1 MSTTSFVSP
10 PPCAVCMRHC
20 HGQRIVLG
28 YDPAR
33 NIQLFA
39 CCSDC
44 EGRWRGSPSTLTSM
58 VVPHHQP
65 PAKSVVDFTSP
76 SFRINPA
83 IVSPPL
89 FQSQHVQHQ
98 LQQLK
103 QLRKNQSA
111 SSKPHSPPRRLSN
124 NKKRDSPPREVPPN
138 DRSAA
143 SARNSHTANTIRA
156 RVEQTQ
162 RGMKMTPQLAEQ
174 LKSACFVV
182 IDTNAWITSLD
193 AVLSLKN
200 YPHLTVIV
208 PSAVVQE
215 LDGLKQD
222 QGKDQLGSKARLAI
236 KVIYDATAG
245 GEQWIRGQRYDEHLG
260 AALKIDNRDDE
271 ILSCALFFHTK
282 VSPSVLITGDYG
294 LALKC
299 NINRVPTTDMRGLL
313 ECLPATSM
321 STSAPATHSRPTQP
335 TATAAAKR
343 KAADRQEPTNTATTM
358 TAVAMPT
365 KRRRT
370 SAPVDI
376 PGFCFSSSPQN
387 SDNEDDDEP
396 ERQEAMQVQTREE
409 ELPQQPQQQQEE
421 AEAVATGLRR
431 LLSPDEDDEERG
443 RSTSAHIWSA
453 ALRRSHNRTTFG
465 RHRHPKHWYLAW
477 RRSVCPPQ
485 DFSDSW
491 AQPLQ
496 SV

>member
-1 MSTTSFVSP
+1 
-10 PPCAVCMRHC
+10 
-20 HGQRIVLG
+20 
-28 YDPAR
+28 
-33 NIQLFA
+33 
-39 CCSDC
+39 
-44 EGRWRGSPSTLTSM
+44 
-58 VVPHHQP
+58 
-65 PAKSVVDFTSP
+65 
-76 SFRINPA
+76 
-83 IVSPPL
+83 
-89 FQSQHVQHQ
+89 
-98 LQQLK
+98 
-103 QLRKNQSA
+103 
-111 SSKPHSPPRRLSN
+111 
-124 NKKRDSPPREVPPN
+124 
-138 DRSAA
+138 
-143 SARNSHTANTIRA
+143 
-156 RVEQTQ
+156 
-162 RGMKMTPQLAEQ
+162 MKMTPQLAEQ

-182 IDTNAWITSLD
+182 IDTNAWITSLA

-335 TATAAAKR
+335 TAAKR
-343 KAADRQEPTNTATTM
+343 KVDDRQEPTNTATT
-358 TAVAMPT
+358 AVAMPA

-376 PGFCFSSSPQN
+376 PGFSFTSSPQN

-409 ELPQQPQQQQEE
+409 QPQQQQQEAAPSLLSLPPE
-421 AEAVATGLRR
+421 LQSKVLAFLPPRSLLQAEAVATGLRR

-443 RSTSAHIWSA
+443 RSTSAHIWSD
-453 ALRRSHNRTTFG
+453 ALRRSHHRTTFG

-485 DFSDSW
+485 DFADSW
-491 AQPLQ
+491 AQPLR